1 MKSIHLRQTLPQ
13 VFADRN
19 SITSDIWHKNVVF
32 SKGEMYL
39 IEAASGTG
47 KSSLC
52 SYIYGYRN
60 DYQGIINFDETNIKA
75 YSVEQWVNLRKH
87 SLSMLFQDL
96 RLFTELTALE
106 NIQLKNNLTGYK
118 KKKEILALF
127 ETMGIADK
135 AHIKAGKLSFGQQQ
149 RVAFI
154 RALCQPFDF
163 IFLDEPISHLD
174 DCNGKIMS
182 NLLLEEA
189 GRQEAGIIVTS
200 IGKHIELPYNHV
212 LRLLYNPIMTL
223 IWKLLRQHI
232 SIGQLAGFFFA
243 NLFGMMIVLLSVQ
256 FYKDIIPMFTEGD
269 SFMKKDYI
277 IVSKRIS
284 TLGSFAGKSNTFS
297 PQEIKELK
305 QQPFT
310 EEIGIFTPSQFKV
323 SAGLGMQEAGIRL
336 STDMFFE
343 AVPDEFVDVKLD
355 KWHFDEETRSIP
367 IIIPRN
373 YLNLYNFGFAQS
385 RSLPK
390 LSEGVMSLV
399 QMDITLRGNGQTE
412 QYKGNIVGFSNR
424 LNTILVPE
432 SFMKWA
438 NNNFAPEKEAQPA
451 RLIVEV
457 GNPADASIAK
467 YFQQKGYETEDGK
480 LDAGKTTY
488 FLRLIVGI
496 VLGVGLFISI
506 LSFYILML
514 SIFLLLQKNTT
525 KLENLLLI
533 GYSPARV
540 ARPYQVLTLGLN
552 TIVLAISL
560 CLVAWIRH
568 SYTGALYLLFPQ
580 LEIGS
585 LWPAVSIGVLLFII
599 VSVINILAIRRK
611 ILSIWMHKS

>member
-1 MKSIHLRQTLPQ
+1 MK
-13 VFADRN
+13 
-19 SITSDIWHKNVVF
+19 
-32 SKGEMYL
+32 
-39 IEAASGTG
+39 
-47 KSSLC
+47 
-52 SYIYGYRN
+52 
-60 DYQGIINFDETNIKA
+60 
-75 YSVEQWVNLRKH
+75 
-87 SLSMLFQDL
+87 
-96 RLFTELTALE
+96 
-106 NIQLKNNLTGYK
+106 
-118 KKKEILALF
+118 
-127 ETMGIADK
+127 
-135 AHIKAGKLSFGQQQ
+135 
-149 RVAFI
+149 
-154 RALCQPFDF
+154 
-163 IFLDEPISHLD
+163 
-174 DCNGKIMS
+174 
-182 NLLLEEA
+182 
-189 GRQEAGIIVTS
+189 
-200 IGKHIELPYNHV
+200 
-212 LRLLYNPIMTL
+212 L

-232 SIGQLAGFFFA
+232 SIGQLAGFFLA
-243 NLFGMMIVLLSVQ
+243 NLFGMVIVLLSVQ

-277 IVSKRIS
+277 IATKKIS
-284 TLGSFAGKSNTFS
+284 TLGAFAGKSNTFS
-297 PQEIKELK
+297 PQEIENLK
-305 QQPFT
+305 KQPFT
-310 EEIGIFTPSQFKV
+310 KSVGAFTPSQFKV

-343 AVPDEFVDVKLD
+343 AVPDEYVDAKLD
-355 KWHFDEETRSIP
+355 KWHFDEETHTIP

-399 QMDITLRGNGQTE
+399 QMDIMMRGNGRVE

-432 SFMKWA
+432 SFMRWA
-438 NNNFAPEKEAQPA
+438 NKNFAPEAEAQPS
-451 RLIVEV
+451 RLIIEV

-496 VLGVGLFISI
+496 VLGVGLFISV

-540 ARPYQVLTLGLN
+540 ARPYQILTLGLN
-552 TIVLAISL
+552 IVVLIVSIS
-560 CLVAWIRH
+560 LVAWLRH
-568 SYTGALYLLFPQ
+568 SYTATLSLLFPQ

-585 LWPAVSIGVLLFII
+585 LWPAITIGILLFVI
-599 VSVINILAIRRK
+599 VSAFNLFTIRK
-611 ILSIWMHKS
+611 KVYSIWRGHH

>member
-1 MKSIHLRQTLPQ
+1 MMK
-13 VFADRN
+13 
-19 SITSDIWHKNVVF
+19 
-32 SKGEMYL
+32 
-39 IEAASGTG
+39 
-47 KSSLC
+47 
-52 SYIYGYRN
+52 
-60 DYQGIINFDETNIKA
+60 
-75 YSVEQWVNLRKH
+75 
-87 SLSMLFQDL
+87 
-96 RLFTELTALE
+96 
-106 NIQLKNNLTGYK
+106 
-118 KKKEILALF
+118 
-127 ETMGIADK
+127 
-135 AHIKAGKLSFGQQQ
+135 
-149 RVAFI
+149 
-154 RALCQPFDF
+154 
-163 IFLDEPISHLD
+163 
-174 DCNGKIMS
+174 
-182 NLLLEEA
+182 
-189 GRQEAGIIVTS
+189 
-200 IGKHIELPYNHV
+200 
-212 LRLLYNPIMTL
+212 L

-232 SIGQLAGFFFA
+232 SIGQLAGFFLA
-243 NLFGMMIVLLSVQ
+243 NLFGMVIVLLSVQ

-277 IVSKRIS
+277 IATKKIS
-284 TLGSFAGKSNTFS
+284 TLGAFAGKSNTFS
-297 PQEIKELK
+297 PQEIENLK
-305 QQPFT
+305 KQPFT
-310 EEIGIFTPSQFKV
+310 KSVGAFTPSQFKV

-343 AVPDEFVDVKLD
+343 AVPDEYVDVKLD
-355 KWHFDEETRSIP
+355 KWHFDEETHTIP

-399 QMDITLRGNGQTE
+399 QMDIMMRGNGRVE

-432 SFMKWA
+432 SFMVWA
-438 NNNFAPEKEAQPA
+438 NKNFAPEAEAQPS
-451 RLIVEV
+451 RLIIEV

-496 VLGVGLFISI
+496 VLGVGLFISV

-552 TIVLAISL
+552 TVVLAVSIS
-560 CLVAWIRH
+560 LVAWLRH
-568 SYTGALYLLFPQ
+568 SYIAALSLLFPQ

-585 LWPAVSIGVLLFII
+585 LWPAITIGILLFVI
-599 VSVINILAIRRK
+599 VSAFNLFTIRK
-611 ILSIWMHKS
+611 KVDSIWRGHH